1 MPSRIWWLKLQGWTF
16 PVNIHCFHMRRSCI
30 SLDRMLPKWLTLL
43 LWWMKQSTAAYLVVD
58 SKLEHESWNQQIMN
72 WLSIFPCY
80 VNEWA
85 FPFVV
90 AETKYTFLQGIS
102 GENKNIFLSFL
113 RSTNNG
119 SSFGIISDTVEIFP
133 FLSLT
138 CGLVWISVAQR
149 TK

>member
-1 MPSRIWWLKLQGWTF
+1 MVAEIARM
-16 PVNIHCFHMRRSCI
+16 NISCQYTLFSHEEVMYFIRQNVTKMINSSIMMNETEYCCI
-30 SLDRMLPKWLTLL
+30 SCGWFQIRTWKLK
-43 LWWMKQSTAAYLVVD
+43 STNNELAQHF
-58 SKLEHESWNQQIMN
+58 S
-72 WLSIFPCY
+72 LSY

-90 AETKYTFLQGIS
+90 AENKYTFLQGIS

-133 FLSLT
+133 FLNLT